1 MRRRIVVI
9 GGGECGTRAALAL
22 RAYGF
27 DGSISVVDS
36 DPFAPYERPP
46 LSKTALVDAAA
57 GLPGGAVVTGSLRS
71 ASIEFVYG
79 RIEAIDRRA
88 RRLLFEGRR
97 EMSYDR
103 LLLATGARAASL
115 SVPGGEHALPLRTWQ
130 DVLRL
135 RDHLQPGMAAVVIGG
150 GFLGL
155 EIAACAA
162 LRGCSVTVLEQAFR
176 VLERSVPASIAS
188 VVAARHRRERVDI
201 RCGAR
206 VAALRRK
213 ARRFTVEVRDS
224 DPFVADVVIA
234 AAGARPNTELANAA
248 GLRTEAAIVVDSRFA
263 TSDGAIFAAGDCCS
277 FPLPFA
283 DGARLRLESWRNAVD
298 HGDAAAFALLGTSR
312 PYKAVPWFWS
322 DQYDLTLQIAGIP
335 SLGAREV
342 FRVREDGVEI
352 RFDLA
357 SDGRLVSASAIG
369 EGDSVAK
376 DIRLAFLAIGRGSC
390 PSSVDLADPA
400 RPLRTVLLNDG
411 AHARRNDEAARVR
424 R

>member
-1 MRRRIVVI
+1 MGRRIVVI

-22 RAYGF
+22 RACGF
-27 DGSISVVDS
+27 DGPISVVDS

-46 LSKTALVDAAA
+46 LSKAALGDATA
-57 GLPGGAVVTGSLRS
+57 GPPGGGVLGSLRS

-88 RRLLFEGRR
+88 GRVLFEGRR

-103 LLLATGARAASL
+103 LLIATGARASSL
-115 SVPGGEHALPLRTWQ
+115 SVPGGEHALRLRTWQ

-135 RDHLQPGMAAVVIGG
+135 RDQLQPGMTAVVIGG

-162 LRGCSVTVLEQAFR
+162 LRGCSVTVLEQAFH
-176 VLERSVPASIAS
+176 VLERLVPASIAS

-206 VAALRRK
+206 VAAVRR
-213 ARRFTVEVRDS
+213 AGRRFAVEVHDS
-224 DPFVADVVIA
+224 DAFVADVVIA
-234 AAGARPNTELANAA
+234 AVGARPNTDLAGAA
-248 GLRTEAAIVVDSRFA
+248 GLRTEAGIVVDSRFA

-298 HGDAAAFALLGTSR
+298 HGDAAALALLGASR
-312 PYKAVPWFWS
+312 PYTAVPWFWS
-322 DQYDLTLQIAGIP
+322 DQYDLTLQIAGVP

-342 FRVREDGVEI
+342 LRVREDGVEI

-376 DIRLAFLAIGRGSC
+376 DIRLAVLAIGRGSC

-400 RPLRTVLLNDG
+400 RPLRAVLLNDG
-411 AHARRNDEAARVR
+411 AHARRNDEAQRIR